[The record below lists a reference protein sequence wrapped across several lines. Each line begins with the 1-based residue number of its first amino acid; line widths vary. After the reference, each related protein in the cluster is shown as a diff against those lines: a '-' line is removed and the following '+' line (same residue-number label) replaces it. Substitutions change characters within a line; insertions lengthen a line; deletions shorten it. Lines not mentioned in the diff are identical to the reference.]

1 MERTEW
7 MVHGSALKHGVA
19 PESMIWVVETARL
32 IFVRPAEPA
41 RGRSSEQYVY
51 LGDDPGGTPLE
62 VMSVPTADG
71 RVLIIHAMQLR
82 AKFHDQYLEAMGW
95 RRE

>member
-1 MERTEW
+1 MERAEW
-7 MVHGSALKHGVA
+7 LIHGSALKHGIA
-19 PESMIWVVETARL
+19 PESMIWVVETAGL
-32 IFVRPAEPA
+32 IFLRPAEPE

-51 LGDDPGGTPLE
+51 LGDDPDGVPLE
-62 VMSVPTADG
+62 VMSIPTADG
-71 RVLIIHAMQLR
+71 QVLIIHAMPLR